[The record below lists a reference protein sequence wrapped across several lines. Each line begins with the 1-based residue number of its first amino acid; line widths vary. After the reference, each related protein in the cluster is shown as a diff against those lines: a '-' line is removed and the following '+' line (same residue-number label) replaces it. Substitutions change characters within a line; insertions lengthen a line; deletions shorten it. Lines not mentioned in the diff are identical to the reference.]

1 MTVIGGLL
9 FGCKIL
15 RWDDYMISA
24 LIVNYMRNQKIVMLQ
39 RKNEISVRWEL
50 VVE

>member
-1 MTVIGGLL
+1 
-9 FGCKIL
+9 
-15 RWDDYMISA
+15 MISG
-24 LIVNYMRNQKIVMLQ
+24 LIVNYMRNQKIVMQQ